1 MRQKLVAIDDT
12 ELHVS
17 ILRTI
22 ADDNERHVPAAAGE
36 A

>member
-17 ILRTI
+17 ILRKI
-22 ADDNERHVPAAAGE
+22 ATQRHVLARAGE